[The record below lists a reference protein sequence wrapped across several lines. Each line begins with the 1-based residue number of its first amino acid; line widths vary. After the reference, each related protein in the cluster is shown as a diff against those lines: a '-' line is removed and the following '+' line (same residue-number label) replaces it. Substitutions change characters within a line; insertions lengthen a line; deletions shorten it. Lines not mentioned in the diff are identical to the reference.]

1 MNRKFYDLEYSDGR
15 RFSPYCWR
23 TRFALAHKGLEAESV
38 PVRMTDKE
46 TIAFSGSKTVPVLVD
61 GENVVPDSWAIAEYL
76 ERAYP
81 DAPSLF
87 GGDVGRATCRFVN
100 TWCDTQLLRGL
111 FYVIGP
117 DLLAFFLP
125 EDLEYFVR
133 TREKRLGTPFEDM
146 KTEREAREAALWN
159 TLAPLRLL
167 LSKQPYIG
175 GEAPAYGD
183 IIVGATLQWAR
194 CSSPIPTI
202 RQDDTPVYE
211 WFQRM
216 LDAYGGIARAM
227 PAHPEAE

>member
-1 MNRKFYDLEYSDGR
+1 MRRPRCRLVNR
-15 RFSPYCWR
+15 
-23 TRFALAHKGLEAESV
+23 
-38 PVRMTDKE
+38 
-46 TIAFSGSKTVPVLVD
+46 
-61 GENVVPDSWAIAEYL
+61 
-76 ERAYP
+76 
-81 DAPSLF
+81 
-87 GGDVGRATCRFVN
+87 
-100 TWCDTQLLRGL
+100 WCDTQRLRGL

-194 CSSPIPTI
+194 CSSPIPTP
-202 RQDDTPVYE
+202 RQDDAPV
-211 WFQRM
+211 
-216 LDAYGGIARAM
+216 
-227 PAHPEAE
+227 